1 MFSSIPED
9 ASMGTEMSNTIHKNV
24 KKEEEDISL
33 VEDFVCAEP
42 CNENVY
48 LNEEKEVERKLF
60 PAKQIQKNEIK
71 NNIQQH
77 INLKD
82 DFALPNEDSPSTSRN
97 MSSNQATGSSQPLFV
112 ESSLTTNEIK
122 NIEKQKI
129 ALEDDFVRSEDFSSL
144 KRCNSPN
151 TKEKKTTL
159 KEDFSSVED
168 SSNLNKDN
176 ALGRQILNT
185 GHLGKVDDVSSSTVD
200 VNRPNTG
207 NGLQFPNQA
216 QEMQQADE
224 DMINDPDYQ
233 LNTMSDIR

>member
-1 MFSSIPED
+1 MSSSIPED
-9 ASMGTEMSNTIHKNV
+9 ASMGTEMSNTIHKNI

-33 VEDFVCAEP
+33 VEDFVCAEH

-48 LNEEKEVERKLF
+48 LNEEKEVERNLF
-60 PAKQIQKNEIK
+60 PAKQKNDIK

-97 MSSNQATGSSQPLFV
+97 VSSNQATGSSQPLFV
-112 ESSLTTNEIK
+112 ESSLTTDEIK
-122 NIEKQKI
+122 NIEKKKI
-129 ALEDDFVRSEDFSSL
+129 ALEDDFVRSEDSTSF

-159 KEDFSSVED
+159 EEDFSSVED
-168 SSNLNKDN
+168 SSNINKDN
-176 ALGRQILNT
+176 ALGRQILDS

-200 VNRPNTG
+200 VDRPNTG
-207 NGLQFPNQA
+207 NGLQFQNRA
-216 QEMQQADE
+216 QEMEQADE
-224 DMINDPDYQ
+224 NMINDPDYQ